1 MSKLICIAIPVLPG
15 KEEACRKFGETLSG
29 SRHAEFKESRKK
41 LNVRERAFY
50 QHTPHGDMVI
60 VTLEGDDPAKAFQ
73 DFAAAGDEFTK
84 WFTASVKEI
93 HGLDLTQPPPG
104 PMPELM
110 VDSDA

>member
-1 MSKLICIAIPVLPG
+1 MSKLICMAIPVLPG

-29 SRHAEFKESRKK
+29 SRSAEFKASRKK

-50 QHTPHGDMVI
+50 QQTPHGDLVI
-60 VTLEGDDPAKAFQ
+60 VTLEGDDPVKAFQ
-73 DFAAAGDEFTK
+73 NFATAGDEFTK
-84 WFTASVKEI
+84 WFTTTVKEN

-104 PMPELM
+104 PMPVLM